1 MKRFKLL
8 WVWMAI
14 LLFAQCKDDYWD
26 QYYSRPEWL
35 EPPIYEVLKNDGRF
49 NSYLQLVDSTMYERI
64 LKEASFYTVFA
75 PTDSA
80 MNDYLKEQGY
90 ASIDE
95 ISAAEADT
103 IVAYSLVYNVFE
115 FDELTDV
122 LTNGWDT
129 LSSIKKKTAFYNTIY
144 QEMLPDSTL
153 AWVVDA
159 TANGSYSVGD
169 NNYKYVPTYLDRIF
183 TKRGL
188 LPTDYEYF
196 YPGIDYNG
204 SNIQGA
210 HIVTKNM
217 MAENGIIHAVDKV
230 NKPLPNLE
238 NVLESDARYSKMM
251 AFFDRKDVAGEYLYK
266 YYTLQD
272 DVTQY
277 FRDIYPDRNLR
288 EVLIKFYEFPVML
301 NAERVSNS
309 EKEAETDGY
318 TIFAPTN
325 DAMDAFYAER
335 IKPYTDNGKNSWTS
349 LDKVPNE
356 IMEYFMQAHMTPT
369 QIWPSKYKNA
379 MSYSGEFFNGAGVFG
394 KSFEDEN
401 FSHIQVASNGLLYG
415 TDKYIKSKYFETVY
429 TQLLMDS
436 SYTIARS
443 VLDDFYEFTLKEEL
457 MRCALNG
464 YNSEYYLVFVPKD
477 RAFTNDGYTFVYSD
491 ETGNYTWSN
500 ANAAVGDITPEDRL
514 KRLIL
519 SGIFVR
525 INSADVNSTM
535 QDMLTKGQSKV
546 EGAEGYSRCFAE
558 YGWDIW
564 QNYYGDVV
572 RVKVPTGA
580 AKQGKLQIQ
589 SMGGFDATTTGTQF
603 DVAVQLK
610 DMEFMNGKVY
620 DMDARLID
628 YCVPSKSYNEGR
640 LGTYVMNACDAN
652 KSVFSEYKKYAEAV
666 LFPYDSDAKAY
677 INPWEIDNTA
687 TVTVLIPNNDAM
699 KQAVEDGYLP
709 AYEAVTN
716 TSSPTYDEDVAKAKN
731 FLLWHILQGRVI
743 PNDLNPHNVIYNYQT
758 STYLHSLSQETFYN
772 PNPENPAQLPV
783 RIDISKSADG
793 NLVFATSPE
802 TSEMG
807 GDSTAVQV
815 ILGAKNSNF
824 YARHGIIHGIDGY
837 LPCKAILQ

>member
-14 LLFAQCKDDYWD
+14 LLVAQCKDDYWD

-188 LPTDYEYF
+188 IDTDYEYF

-546 EGAEGYSRCFAE
+546 EGAEGYSRCFKE

-572 RVKVPTGA
+572 RVKVPAGA

-603 DVAVQLK
+603 DVATLLK

-640 LGTYVMNACDAN
+640 LGTYIMKACDGN

-802 TSEMG
+802 TSEVG

>member
-80 MNDYLKEQGY
+80 MSDYLKEQGY
-90 ASIDE
+90 ASIDD

-196 YPGIDYNG
+196 YPGIPYTG
-204 SNIQGA
+204 KNIQRA
-210 HIVTKNM
+210 SVVTANM
-217 MAENGIIHAVDKV
+217 MAENGIVHAVNKV

-251 AFFDRKDVAGEYLYK
+251 DFFDRKDVAGEYLYK

-379 MSYSGEFFNGAGVFG
+379 MSYSGEFFNGAGVYG

-546 EGAEGYSRCFAE
+546 EGAEGYSRCFKE

-572 RVKVPTGA
+572 RVKVPAGA

-716 TSSPTYDEDVAKAKN
+716 TSSPTYEEDVAKAKN

-783 RIDISKSADG
+783 RIDISKNADG

-802 TSEMG
+802 TSEVG

>member
-325 DAMDAFYAER
+325 DAMDAFYAEC
-335 IKPYTDNGKNSWTS
+335 IKPYTDNKKNSWTS

-356 IMEYFMQAHMTPT
+356 IMEYFMQAHMAST
-369 QIWPSKYKNA
+369 QVWPSKGGCLTFGNCL
-379 MSYSGEFFNGAGVFG
+379 GIGVTAG
-394 KSFEDEN
+394 
-401 FSHIQVASNGLLYG
+401 
-415 TDKYIKSKYFETVY
+415 
-429 TQLLMDS
+429 
-436 SYTIARS
+436 IA
-443 VLDDFYEFTLKEEL
+443 
-457 MRCALNG
+457 AG
-464 YNSEYYLVFVPKD
+464 
-477 RAFTNDGYTFVYSD
+477 
-491 ETGNYTWSN
+491 
-500 ANAAVGDITPEDRL
+500 AAVGAGQTITHSGNHRILRHRKAVSGNRQQNAGYQADTGHHKKSNNNRHSRTLL
-514 KRLIL
+514 KP
-519 SGIFVR
+519 
-525 INSADVNSTM
+525 ADSRRSR
-535 QDMLTKGQSKV
+535 QSQ
-546 EGAEGYSRCFAE
+546 RT
-558 YGWDIW
+558 
-564 QNYYGDVV
+564 
-572 RVKVPTGA
+572 P
-580 AKQGKLQIQ
+580 
-589 SMGGFDATTTGTQF
+589 
-603 DVAVQLK
+603 
-610 DMEFMNGKVY
+610 
-620 DMDARLID
+620 
-628 YCVPSKSYNEGR
+628 
-640 LGTYVMNACDAN
+640 
-652 KSVFSEYKKYAEAV
+652 
-666 LFPYDSDAKAY
+666 
-677 INPWEIDNTA
+677 
-687 TVTVLIPNNDAM
+687 
-699 KQAVEDGYLP
+699 
-709 AYEAVTN
+709 
-716 TSSPTYDEDVAKAKN
+716 
-731 FLLWHILQGRVI
+731 
-743 PNDLNPHNVIYNYQT
+743 
-758 STYLHSLSQETFYN
+758 
-772 PNPENPAQLPV
+772 
-783 RIDISKSADG
+783 
-793 NLVFATSPE
+793 
-802 TSEMG
+802 
-807 GDSTAVQV
+807 
-815 ILGAKNSNF
+815 
-824 YARHGIIHGIDGY
+824 
-837 LPCKAILQ
+837 

>member
-103 IVAYSLVYNVFE
+103 IVAFSLVYNVFE

-335 IKPYTDNGKNSWTS
+335 IKPYTDNKKNSWTS

-415 TDKYIKSKYFETVY
+415 TDKYVKSKYFETVY

-572 RVKVPTGA
+572 RVKVPAGA

-603 DVAVQLK
+603 DVATLLK

-802 TSEMG
+802 TSEVG

>member
-8 WVWMAI
+8 WVWMVI

-35 EPPIYEVLKNDGRF
+35 EPPIYEVLQEDGRF
-49 NSYLQLVDSTMYERI
+49 SSYLRLVDSTMYERI
-64 LKEASFYTVFA
+64 LKQASYYTVFA
-75 PTDSA
+75 PTDA
-80 MNDYLKEQGY
+80 AFQEYLQEQGY

-95 ISAAEADT
+95 ISAEEADT
-103 IVAYSLVYNVFE
+103 IVAYSMVYSVFE

-159 TANGSYSVGD
+159 TANGAYVLGD
-169 NNYKYVPTYLDRIF
+169 NNYKYVPTYLERIF
-183 TKRGL
+183 SKRGL
-188 LPTDYEYF
+188 LATDYEYF
-196 YPGIDYNG
+196 YPGIPYTG
-204 SNIQGA
+204 KNIQRA
-210 HIVTKNM
+210 SVVTENM
-217 MAENGIIHAVDKV
+217 IAENGIIHAVDKV
-230 NKPLPNLE
+230 NKPLPNME
-238 NVLESDARYSKMM
+238 NVLEADARYSKMM
-251 AFFDRKDVAGEYLYK
+251 AFFDRKDVSGEYLYK
-266 YYTLQD
+266 EYTYD
-272 DVTQY
+272 EDVTQY
-277 FRDIYPDRNLR
+277 FREIYPERNLR
-288 EVLIKFYEFPVML
+288 EVMVKMYNFPIML
-301 NAERVSNS
+301 NAERVSSS

-318 TIFAPTN
+318 TFFAPTN
-325 DAMDAFYAER
+325 QAIDAFYEDR
-335 IKPYTDNGKNSWTS
+335 IKPYTENNKNSWTS
-349 LDKVPNE
+349 IDKVPNE
-356 IMEYFMQAHMTPT
+356 IMEYFMNAHMTPT

-379 MSYSGEFFNGAGVFG
+379 MSSSGEFFNGAGTYG

-401 FSHIQVASNGLLYG
+401 FSHIQVTSNGLLYG

-443 VLDDFYEFTLKEEL
+443 VLDEFYEFTLKEEL

-464 YNSEYYLVFVPKD
+464 YNSEYYLLFMPKD

-491 ETGNYTWSN
+491 ETGKYTWSN
-500 ANAAVGDITPEDRL
+500 ANASTGDITPEDRL

-525 INSADVNSTM
+525 INSQDVNSTM
-535 QDMLTKGQSKV
+535 EEMLTKGQSRV
-546 EGAEGYSRCFAE
+546 EGAPGYSRCFAE
-558 YGWDIW
+558 YGWDVW

-603 DVAVQLK
+603 DVATQLK
-610 DMEFMNGKVY
+610 DMEFLNGKVY
-620 DMDARLID
+620 DMDARLLD

-640 LGTYVMNACDAN
+640 LGTYVINACEGN
-652 KSVFSEYKKYAEAV
+652 RSTFSEYAKYAEAV
-666 LFPYDSDAKAY
+666 LFPYDNDAKAY
-677 INPWEIDNTA
+677 INPLEIDNTA

-709 AYEAVTN
+709 PYEAVTN
-716 TSSPTYDEDVAKAKN
+716 TSSPTYTEDVAKAKN

-758 STYLHSLSQETFYN
+758 STYVQSLSQETFYN
-772 PNPENPAQLPV
+772 ANPENPAQLPV
-783 RIDISKSADG
+783 RIDVSKNADG
-793 NLVFATSPE
+793 NLVFVTSSE
-802 TSEMG
+802 TSEV
-807 GDSTAVQV
+807 SNEVPVQV

>member
-80 MNDYLKEQGY
+80 MSDYLKEQGY
-90 ASIDE
+90 ASIDD

-196 YPGIDYNG
+196 YPGIPYTG
-204 SNIQGA
+204 KNIQRA
-210 HIVTKNM
+210 SVVTANM
-217 MAENGIIHAVDKV
+217 MAENGIVHAVNKV

-251 AFFDRKDVAGEYLYK
+251 DFFDRKDVAGEYLYK

-379 MSYSGEFFNGAGVFG
+379 MSYSGEFFNGAGVYG

-546 EGAEGYSRCFAE
+546 EGAEGYSRCFKE

-572 RVKVPTGA
+572 RVKVPAGA

-716 TSSPTYDEDVAKAKN
+716 TSSPTYEEDVAKAKN

-802 TSEMG
+802 TSEVG

>member
-335 IKPYTDNGKNSWTS
+335 IKPYTDNKKNSWTS

-535 QDMLTKGQSKV
+535 SDMLTKGQSKV
-546 EGAEGYSRCFAE
+546 EGAEGYSRCFKE

-572 RVKVPTGA
+572 RVKVPAGA

-603 DVAVQLK
+603 DVATLLK

-802 TSEMG
+802 TSEVG

>member
-1 MKRFKLL
+1 
-8 WVWMAI
+8 MAI

-49 NSYLQLVDSTMYERI
+49 TSYLQLVDSTMYERI

-335 IKPYTDNGKNSWTS
+335 IKPYTDNKKNSWTS

-535 QDMLTKGQSKV
+535 SDMLTKGQSKV

-572 RVKVPTGA
+572 RVKVPAGA

-603 DVAVQLK
+603 DVATLLK

-802 TSEMG
+802 TSEVG

>member
-188 LPTDYEYF
+188 LPSDYEYF

-535 QDMLTKGQSKV
+535 SDMLTKGQSKV
-546 EGAEGYSRCFAE
+546 EGAEGYSRCFKE

-572 RVKVPTGA
+572 RVKVPAGA

-603 DVAVQLK
+603 DVATLLK

-716 TSSPTYDEDVAKAKN
+716 TSSPTYEEDVAKAKN

-802 TSEMG
+802 TSEVG

>member
-49 NSYLQLVDSTMYERI
+49 TSYLQLVDSTMYERI

-335 IKPYTDNGKNSWTS
+335 IKPYTDNKKNSWTS

-535 QDMLTKGQSKV
+535 SDMLTKGQSKV

-572 RVKVPTGA
+572 RVKVPAGA

-603 DVAVQLK
+603 DVATLLK

-802 TSEMG
+802 TSEVG

>member
-301 NAERVSNS
+301 NAERVSDS

-335 IKPYTDNGKNSWTS
+335 IKPYTDNKKNSWTS

-546 EGAEGYSRCFAE
+546 EGAEGYSRCFKE

-572 RVKVPTGA
+572 RVKVPAGA

-603 DVAVQLK
+603 DVAVLLN

-802 TSEMG
+802 TSEVG

>member
-546 EGAEGYSRCFAE
+546 EGAEGYSRCFKE

-603 DVAVQLK
+603 DVATLLK

-802 TSEMG
+802 TSEVG

>member
-546 EGAEGYSRCFAE
+546 EGAEGYSRCFKE

-620 DMDARLID
+620 DMDSRLID

-716 TSSPTYDEDVAKAKN
+716 TSSPTYEEDVAKAKN

-783 RIDISKSADG
+783 RIDISKNADG

-802 TSEMG
+802 TSEVG

-824 YARHGIIHGIDGY
+824 FARHGIIHGIDGY

>member
-80 MNDYLKEQGY
+80 MSDYLKEQGY
-90 ASIDE
+90 ASIDD

-196 YPGIDYNG
+196 YPGIPYTG
-204 SNIQGA
+204 KNIQRA
-210 HIVTKNM
+210 SVVTANM
-217 MAENGIIHAVDKV
+217 IAENGIVHAVNKV

-251 AFFDRKDVAGEYLYK
+251 DFFDRKDVAGEYLYK

-379 MSYSGEFFNGAGVFG
+379 MSYSGEFFNGAGVYG

-546 EGAEGYSRCFAE
+546 EGAEGYSRCFKE

-572 RVKVPTGA
+572 RVKVPAGA

-716 TSSPTYDEDVAKAKN
+716 TSSPTYEEDVAKAKN

-783 RIDISKSADG
+783 RIDISKNADG

-802 TSEMG
+802 TSEVG

>member
-1 MKRFKLL
+1 M
-8 WVWMAI
+8 MTSAP
-14 LLFAQCKDDYWD
+14 FA
-26 QYYSRPEWL
+26 
-35 EPPIYEVLKNDGRF
+35 
-49 NSYLQLVDSTMYERI
+49 
-64 LKEASFYTVFA
+64 
-75 PTDSA
+75 
-80 MNDYLKEQGY
+80 
-90 ASIDE
+90 
-95 ISAAEADT
+95 
-103 IVAYSLVYNVFE
+103 
-115 FDELTDV
+115 
-122 LTNGWDT
+122 
-129 LSSIKKKTAFYNTIY
+129 
-144 QEMLPDSTL
+144 
-153 AWVVDA
+153 
-159 TANGSYSVGD
+159 
-169 NNYKYVPTYLDRIF
+169 
-183 TKRGL
+183 
-188 LPTDYEYF
+188 
-196 YPGIDYNG
+196 
-204 SNIQGA
+204 
-210 HIVTKNM
+210 
-217 MAENGIIHAVDKV
+217 
-230 NKPLPNLE
+230 
-238 NVLESDARYSKMM
+238 
-251 AFFDRKDVAGEYLYK
+251 
-266 YYTLQD
+266 
-272 DVTQY
+272 
-277 FRDIYPDRNLR
+277 
-288 EVLIKFYEFPVML
+288 
-301 NAERVSNS
+301 
-309 EKEAETDGY
+309 
-318 TIFAPTN
+318 
-325 DAMDAFYAER
+325 
-335 IKPYTDNGKNSWTS
+335 
-349 LDKVPNE
+349 
-356 IMEYFMQAHMTPT
+356 
-369 QIWPSKYKNA
+369 
-379 MSYSGEFFNGAGVFG
+379 
-394 KSFEDEN
+394 
-401 FSHIQVASNGLLYG
+401 
-415 TDKYIKSKYFETVY
+415 
-429 TQLLMDS
+429 
-436 SYTIARS
+436 
-443 VLDDFYEFTLKEEL
+443 L
-457 MRCALNG
+457 MR
-464 YNSEYYLVFVPKD
+464 F
-477 RAFTNDGYTFVYSD
+477 
-491 ETGNYTWSN
+491 
-500 ANAAVGDITPEDRL
+500 ITPW
-514 KRLIL
+514 
-519 SGIFVR
+519 
-525 INSADVNSTM
+525 M

-546 EGAEGYSRCFAE
+546 EGAEGYSRCFKE

-572 RVKVPTGA
+572 RVKVPAGA

-603 DVAVQLK
+603 DVATLLK

-802 TSEMG
+802 TSEVG

>member
-251 AFFDRKDVAGEYLYK
+251 DFFDRKDVAGEYLYK

-335 IKPYTDNGKNSWTS
+335 IKPYTDNKKNSWTS

-546 EGAEGYSRCFAE
+546 EGAEGYSRCFKE

-603 DVAVQLK
+603 DVATLLK

-802 TSEMG
+802 TSEVG

>member
-535 QDMLTKGQSKV
+535 SGMLTKGQSKV

-572 RVKVPTGA
+572 RVKVPAGA

-603 DVAVQLK
+603 DVATLLK

-783 RIDISKSADG
+783 RIDISKSVDG

-802 TSEMG
+802 TSEVG

>member
-335 IKPYTDNGKNSWTS
+335 IKPYTDNKKNSWTS

-546 EGAEGYSRCFAE
+546 EGAEGYSRCFKE

-603 DVAVQLK
+603 DVATLLK

-716 TSSPTYDEDVAKAKN
+716 TSSPTYEEDVAKAKN

-783 RIDISKSADG
+783 RIDVSKTLDG
-793 NLVFATSPE
+793 NLQFATSPE
-802 TSEMG
+802 TSEVG

-824 YARHGIIHGIDGY
+824 FARHGIIHGIDGY